1 MTRFGENSNPGS
13 FSATATSSVIAR
25 NDDGT
30 LVRFTMTSH
39 VIVVGADVIV
49 GFDKLNY
56 G

>member
-13 FSATATSSVIAR
+13 FSATARSSAIAR

-30 LVRFTMTSH
+30 LVRFTVTSH
-39 VIVVGADVIV
+39 VKVVGADVIL
-49 GFDKLNY
+49 GFDKLNC